1 MAANS
6 SRPSPEGYILK
17 KLAAAAAIAA
27 LSSPAFAAD
36 SDMMADNAPSTACSG
51 YAEGYYGGLEIH
63 SLSGSQTTGKS
74 FGGAARANCNFNQ
87 RWNGQGDLFIDSIRS
102 SSGSATT
109 ISNYG
114 AAGHIYWRDPSS
126 FALGGFGALEGYDNA
141 GSFDATTRYTVG
153 VEGQVY
159 LDNVTL
165 YGQAYLGQ
173 HTINSSTADIR
184 GVRGMVRYFATENLR
199 FEGELGYRE
208 LATSSGSADT
218 VVFGAEAT
226 YRFDNSPVS
235 VFGRYQFDHLTST
248 GGGGADIHKYVVGAK
263 LSFGSKTLLEED
275 RHGATMD
282 TARPNYFLY

>member
-17 KLAAAAAIAA
+17 KLAAAAAFAA
-27 LSSPAFAAD
+27 LSSPAFAAG
-36 SDMMADNAPSTACSG
+36 SYMMADDASSTACSG
-51 YAEGYYGGLEIH
+51 YAEGYYGGFRLDFTSSE
-63 SLSGSQTTGKS
+63 TTGQS

-87 RWNGQGDLFIDSIRS
+87 RWNGQGDLFGDSLHS
-102 SSGSATT
+102 SSGSGST

-126 FALGGFGALEGYDNA
+126 FALGGFASVETYDNM
-141 GSFDATTRYTVG
+141 GSFDGTRRYIGG

-159 LDNVTL
+159 LDKVTL
-165 YGQAYLGQ
+165 YGQAYMGQ
-173 HTINSSTADIR
+173 HTINSTTADIR
-184 GVRGMVRYFATENLR
+184 GVRGVARYFATENLR
-199 FEGELGYRE
+199 FEGELGYRQF
-208 LATSSGSADT
+208 ATSSGSADT

-235 VFGRYQFDHLTST
+235 VFGRYQFDHLTSS
-248 GGGGADIHKYVVGAK
+248 GGGGADIHKYVAGAK
-263 LSFGSKTLLEED
+263 LSFGSKTLFEED

-282 TARPNYFLY
+282 TARPNYFPY